1 MAKVKL
7 HDEKHGTYKF
17 KCPAGHWHYINTI
30 VPNQQN
36 AQWNFNG
43 DVNNPTFTPSINER
57 TGYYVD
63 PNIQGDEEWLKKNS
77 YHCHFVIT
85 DGKIHFCGDCSH
97 GLKGQTINLPEL
109 E

>member
-7 HDEKHGTYKF
+7 VDNNGMYKF
-17 KCPAGHWHYINTI
+17 RCPAGHWHYINTKT
-30 VPNQQN
+30 PNHSG
-36 AQWNFNG
+36 AQWHFNG

-63 PNIQGDEEWLKKNS
+63 PELYPKTKEYS
-77 YHCHFVIT
+77 YQCHFFIT
-85 DGKIHFCGDCSH
+85 NGKIQFCSDCSH
-97 GLKGQTINLPEL
+97 GLTGQTVDLPEM